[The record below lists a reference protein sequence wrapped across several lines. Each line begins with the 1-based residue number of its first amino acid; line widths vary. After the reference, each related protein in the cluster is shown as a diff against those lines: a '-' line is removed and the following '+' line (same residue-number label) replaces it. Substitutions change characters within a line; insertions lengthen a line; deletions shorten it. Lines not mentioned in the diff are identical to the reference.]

1 MKKFNFTGFVHI
13 YCLVLVLSIAG
24 NSAKECGDRECKTP
38 IATAYA
44 TLNYFG
50 GIGQKVTFTKN
61 DKLEILGRNVGKDK
75 ELLVRKA
82 DGKVGLASRNFLKE
96 IKILV
101 KTDDLISI
109 PEDEPTQINPS
120 PTVQPNVIEGTTIHN
135 SDPTVDEPQA
145 SVNLEIVPSAKVS
158 EPTSSLPSE
167 PEASPSVENN
177 EPQVSETEEDI
188 GEDDETNEESEE
200 DEEDDE
206 GADENESDKVSDG
219 TTDKETPE
227 TADKVT
233 QNIDSENETI
243 SMNTETNSSEQIE
256 KQSAEKTEQVVQN
269 SATENETTSD
279 GSQSK
284 ILEGT
289 VFSLDTQLF
298 EENQTE
304 TTLTEKQTTE
314 IPLVKDNITGEIEFT
329 TQSGTV
335 ESNVET
341 EQKSN
346 LPGNVVF
353 ETTTELNNLVVTE
366 ELLAVEQ
373 PSFSSTESVV
383 NDQNVKESTNG
394 QSTEADIV
402 PEISTTTIVLDDA
415 RQEIPVTEE
424 PELLPEIPV
433 TVSSNQESLEHNL
446 TPQESDL
453 PKQPHQLLRG
463 GLGNLLAS
471 SHHHHHHHHGNGHNH
486 HHHHHL
492 HGHDHGHHQ
501 HERTSNEQT
510 DVHDHTNDGPFLGGL
525 VNEHT
530 HSELEKQSANLNER
544 HTGVPEDGYCDQQS
558 CPQPNPAQQPSIQHA
573 NGFHHPMAG
582 NKQPPVDPVASQQ
595 ESPPPEKHTVS
606 STISDES
613 EQDEL
618 DYAQMII
625 LELFKLS
632 DLIILLGITSFTLI
646 VFSLGHYLINKNRKE
661 KPLIYK
667 LNMIER
673 DLMASHKENAMLKSD
688 LLETRHKLTS
698 IENNSFGSNDMVIAL
713 REELEEAEQTKL
725 ELQEQIASLEKEL
738 ENAAE
743 AGLELNKMVA
753 ELLNQ
758 SGSDSIALTVDEL
771 QKQLNEQQ
779 QTIMSM
785 NTTLADK
792 SRENSELQ
800 IALARQTDKFN
811 LELEELQQPL
821 NDLKLEKNNLE
832 IELNSLKSGLQS
844 QVETLQKESS
854 AEINKLTKEVKSFQS
869 KWEESKK
876 ALNASEA
883 KLAAMQDCL
892 KDVKRGAGLDGL
904 IEHVDLKAEIAVLQK
919 ENFNLQDRLQGEIV
933 ARQLLEDHVK
943 IVNEEIS
950 ALKKDYS
957 QAEKD
962 KVESETRLEVLST
975 YFKDKETQLQKELSI
990 KEAKWMQQQ
999 GETTSTV
1006 ERIRTMQEEI
1016 QQLKS
1021 QNEKLRAEIEA
1032 QTTAHKAQYTA
1043 LETRSHDA
1051 WLAARQAERRLDEAR
1066 NESSALR
1073 RKLTALGDVSVTN
1086 TTDGIIPNPV
1096 PPADLNLAAPSPI
1109 RVESPNA
1116 PMMGLPPPPFMPPP
1130 FGPPF
1135 MPPFMPPPGPGEM
1148 RPAPLGRLMSP
1159 PPNRYSPNVIDNRDR
1174 FSPDRGRY
1182 SPDSRYD
1189 YSVMSNYET
1198 ETDFSP
1204 PPSPPP
1210 HSRRSNYD
1218 RERDHRSDRERDRD
1232 YDLRDR
1238 ERDGRTSGSGGAGG
1252 KYPKAFS
1259 PPGMRTTSP
1268 PIQDPRNKKYQGGF
1282 SSGSQDSAATRK
1294 SGKQYQSANRKPSP

>member
-463 GLGNLLAS
+463 GL
-471 SHHHHHHHHGNGHNH
+471 
-486 HHHHHL
+486 
-492 HGHDHGHHQ
+492 
-501 HERTSNEQT
+501 
-510 DVHDHTNDGPFLGGL
+510 
-525 VNEHT
+525 
-530 HSELEKQSANLNER
+530 
-544 HTGVPEDGYCDQQS
+544 GVPEDGYCDQQS

-1016 QQLKS
+1016 QQLNSVQSLIEQYEARS